1 MSVGKTPF
9 AQVMELL
16 PWTSFARTA
25 KRNPGYAD
33 MHLNCAKQFH
43 VIALAQLAWRD
54 IKVTPRTNSSALYHD
69 EAPGAGFDRHGLH
82 HGRDDDRS
90 VIKSVTVVPL
100 QRPQIGQ
107 DLGVSYQQ
115 HQLAVSDH
123 RRALQ
128 E

>member
-1 MSVGKTPF
+1 VSVGKTPF
-9 AQVMELL
+9 AHVMELL
-16 PWTSFARTA
+16 PWTSFARIA
-25 KRNPGYAD
+25 KRNLGNAD
-33 MHLNCAKQFH
+33 MHLTCARQFP

-54 IKVTPRTNSSALYHD
+54 IKVMPRANSSEPYHD
-69 EAPGAGFDRHGLH
+69 EAPGAGFDRHGLR
-82 HGRDDDRS
+82 HGCDDDRS
-90 VIKSVTVVPL
+90 VIESVTAVPL
-100 QRPQIGQ
+100 QRPQVGR